1 MPQYT
6 PPVRDTRFILEHV
19 VGLERHANLP
29 GFANTGADVVDAVL
43 EEGGRF
49 VAEMLF
55 PLNQTGDAEAV
66 TKDGVTTVSVPIVP
80 TAEVCT
86 MQVVKVQ
93 SASSVAVAEDVTSI
107 EVQLL
112 SPGGEVQAEGKTDI
126 AANSPDCV
134 ALKAE

>member
-1 MPQYT
+1 MRRLPI
-6 PPVRDTRFILEHV
+6 ILA
-19 VGLERHANLP
+19 LCLA
-29 GFANTGADVVDAVL
+29 TGAAAAQEL
-43 EEGGRF
+43 
-49 VAEMLF
+49 A
-55 PLNQTGDAEAV
+55 PLNDLAACRLDAATVLVSFSYDGGACEKTGDAEAV

-107 EVQLL
+107 ELQLL

-134 ALKAE
+134 APKAE